1 MKLKP
6 IVCGLLAGVLLAG
19 CAPAENA
26 AATAETAAPA
36 PTAAPQELTVYYT
49 AGAESPAST
58 ALRAYAAD
66 QGVMLTELGPDADPA
81 AADLAV
87 LDAPPAGE
95 GWQNL
100 AADPLLATA
109 AARAGLEG
117 EVTAL
122 PVGRSLYA
130 YWADSATL
138 TALFGADPTDDLR
151 AASWAEWS
159 DAAET
164 LTAWLAEPS
173 AETVTLNGQDYTLPE
188 SRPAGTEALTGV
200 FALPEQG
207 RAAFGMPLFTGA
219 LLAAGDTRT
228 EDTLTGPL
236 NGVYS
241 ALTLE
246 LQNRG
251 GDGAAA
257 LAEGSALFC
266 RASLGELTAAG
277 AAQDTLVWLPVK
289 ADFVE
294 SDLSTEE
301 YNLTGLLNYPVLA
314 TAGWLAVPASADEA
328 GTRAA
333 AAAILWLYT
342 SADGEAALTEDA
354 ALVTPWNK
362 PPSPPCRFPRWA
374 TVFCPNP
381 APSLTRTPRLRWPPP
396 AQPWPPMPK
405 ARRAQALPRQTA
417 KPGVTPSPKR
427 WQHPPKKPARNDGFG
442 NNLAKPPNIPPCT
455 PVFFV

>member
-49 AGAESPAST
+49 AGAESPAGT

-138 TALFGADPTDDLR
+138 TPLFGADPTDDLR

-354 ALVTPWNK
+354 ALVTPWNTASDETTLTAMQVSQVGNGIL
-362 PPSPPCRFPRWA
+362 PEPSP
-374 TVFCPNP
+374 
-381 APSLTRTPRLRWPPP
+381 
-396 AQPWPPMPK
+396 QPDQD
-405 ARRAQALPRQTA
+405 AQAALAAAGAALAADAEGAPRTSFTQADRETWRDA
-417 KPGVTPSPKR
+417 VTEALAT
-427 WQHPPKKPARNDGFG
+427 PAEETGEE
-442 NNLAKPPNIPPCT
+442 
-455 PVFFV
+455 

>member
-6 IVCGLLAGVLLAG
+6 IFCALLAGLLLAG

-49 AGAESPAST
+49 AGPESPAGT
-58 ALRAYAAD
+58 VLRAYAAD
-66 QGVMLTELGPDADPA
+66 QGVTLTELGPDGDPA

-87 LDAPPAGE
+87 LDAQPDG
-95 GWQNL
+95 GDWQNL
-100 AADPLLATA
+100 ASDPLLATA
-109 AARAGLEG
+109 AARAGLTG
-117 EVTAL
+117 DSIAAL
-122 PVGRSLYA
+122 PLGRSLYA
-130 YWADSATL
+130 YWADSETL
-138 TALFGADPTDDLR
+138 TALFGADPTADLR

-159 DAAET
+159 DLAQT
-164 LTAWLAEPS
+164 LTDWLAEPS
-173 AETVTLNGQDYTLPE
+173 ALTVTISGQDYTLPE
-188 SRPAGTEALTGV
+188 TRPAGAEALTGV
-200 FALPEQG
+200 FALPGQG

-219 LLAAGDTRT
+219 LLAAGDTRSA
-228 EDTLTGPL
+228 DTLTGPL

-257 LAEGSALFC
+257 LAAGTALFC

-277 AAQDTLVWLPVK
+277 AAKDSLVWLPVK

-314 TAGWLAVPASADEA
+314 TAGWLAVPASADA
-328 GTRAA
+328 DGTRTA

-342 SADGEAALTEDA
+342 SAEGEDALTEDA
-354 ALVTPWNK
+354 ALVTPWNTASDET
-362 PPSPPCRFPRWA
+362 PLTAMQVAQVGNGILPEPSP
-374 TVFCPNP
+374 
-381 APSLTRTPRLRWPPP
+381 
-396 AQPWPPMPK
+396 
-405 ARRAQALPRQTA
+405 LPGQTA
-417 KPGVTPSPKR
+417 QDTLAAAGATLAADAEGALR
-427 WQHPPKKPARNDGFG
+427 TTFIQANRDAWRNAVIGA
-442 NNLAKPPNIPPCT
+442 LAT
-455 PVFFV
+455 ADDAAE